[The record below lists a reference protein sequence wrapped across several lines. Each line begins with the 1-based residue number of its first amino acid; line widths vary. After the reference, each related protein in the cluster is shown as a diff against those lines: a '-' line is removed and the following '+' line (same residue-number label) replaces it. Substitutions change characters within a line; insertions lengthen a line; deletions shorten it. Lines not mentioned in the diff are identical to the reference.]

1 MDANIIGSIGLGV
14 SQGLEKGMQNAYQIN
29 RQGMQDRLAIQ
40 KMAEDSQYK
49 QQARAMQQNQYEVQ
63 MQKMQMELDSMKK
76 AKLKETTYNALNG
89 YMTDGNPRWLNQALT
104 ESPELKKMF
113 GNVVRVEPLNP
124 NSQED
129 IRIFQEAGGVSFE
142 DPTVRKRYVKT
153 VNADG
158 SVALTDM
165 FAIAQYTGAFKTWT
179 DEKFSNL
186 EKEAKIAELNAKA
199 AYYEGKGIG
208 GTGEK
213 TAMQKN
219 AEYLDNIDPTGKLK
233 TDFLSKET
241 GWAPTTTTKE
251 LNEVD
256 KARASVLKE
265 NPKFFETVYQPGTDE
280 YRKMEPNIQ
289 KIEKNL
295 GIKLTSADK
304 KEMADIK
311 RIITLGDVSKNL
323 TPEDTGMIDN
333 LVGNIKKYVK
343 NDAPSEAKNAYSQM
357 MTTVRNGLYGAT
369 LPPAEMTSFT
379 QAFGSLYQQDK
390 AVKSSLKT
398 ALEATKAKMEVFSD
412 VGDEAVTHFRYGAD
426 AVKLNKI
433 IENLD
438 TMIAAID
445 GKHGSKGS
453 IKPNIPLP
461 SKSAASG
468 TNEDYKTPPP
478 ASAPKYNEGQRAKLK
493 DGTIVVY
500 TNGKWVAE

>member
-1 MDANIIGSIGLGV
+1 MDANIIGSIGLGI

-49 QQARAMQQNQYEVQ
+49 QQTMDAQAL
-63 MQKMQMELDSMKK
+63 QMEKFREELATMR
-76 AKLKETTYNALNG
+76 ATKLKETAYNATNA
-89 YMTDGNPRWLNQALT
+89 YFTDGNFRHLNNALQ
-104 ESPELKKMF
+104 ENPDLKKIF
-113 GNVVRVEPLNP
+113 GGVTRVEPLNP
-124 NSQED
+124 NNPED
-129 IRIFQEAGGVSFE
+129 IRMFQELGGDNFDSPE
-142 DPTVRKRYVKT
+142 TRKRYVKT
-153 VNADG
+153 IDADG
-158 SVALTDM
+158 NSKIADM
-165 FAIAQYTGAFKTWT
+165 FAVAKANGTWKTWNDT
-179 DEKFSNL
+179 KLDER
-186 EKEAKIAELNAKA
+186 EKEAKIAEMKAKA
-199 AYYEGKGIG
+199 TYYEGKGIG

-280 YRKMEPNIQ
+280 YRKMGPNIQ

-311 RIITLGDVSKNL
+311 RIITLGDVSKGL

-333 LVGNIKKYVK
+333 LVGNIKKYVS
-343 NDAPSEAKNAYSQM
+343 DEAPAEAKNAYSQM
-357 MTTVRNGLYGAT
+357 MTTIRNSLYGAT
-369 LPPAEMTSFT
+369 LPAAEMASFT
-379 QAFGSLYQQDK
+379 QAFGSLYQQNK
-390 AVKSSLKT
+390 AVKSALKT
-398 ALEATKAKMEVFSD
+398 ALEATKANMEVFSD

-426 AVKLNKI
+426 AARLNKI
-433 IENLD
+433 IDNLD
-438 TMIAAID
+438 SMIAAID
-445 GKHGSKGS
+445 GKQGSKGS
-453 IKPNIPLP
+453 IKPNIALP
-461 SKSAASG
+461 SKSATSN
-468 TNEDYKTPPP
+468 TSEDYKTPPP
-478 ASAPKYNEGQRAKLK
+478 ASTPKYQEGQRARNPKTGATL
-493 DGTIVVY
+493 VY

>member
-1 MDANIIGSIGLGV
+1 MDANIIGGIGLGV
-14 SQGLEKGMQNAYQIN
+14 SQGLEKGLQNAYQIN
-29 RQGMQDRLAIQ
+29 RQGTLDRLAIQ
-40 KMAEDSQYK
+40 KMAEDSQFK
-49 QQARAMQQNQYEVQ
+49 QQAMGMQQNQYEVQ
-63 MQKMQMELDSMKK
+63 MQKMQMDLDSMKK

-89 YMTDGNPRWLNQALT
+89 YMTDGNPRWINQALT

-124 NSQED
+124 NSQD
-129 IRIFQEAGGVSFE
+129 DLRIFQEAGGISFE

-153 VNADG
+153 ISADG
-158 SVALTDM
+158 NVSLTDM
-165 FAIAQYTGAFKTWT
+165 FGIAQYTGAFKTWT
-179 DEKFSNL
+179 DEQFKQR
-186 EKEAKIAELNAKA
+186 KQEADIAETNAKA
-199 AYYEGKGIG
+199 AYYRDKGAG

-219 AEYLDNIDPTGKLK
+219 ADYLGNIDPALK
-233 TDFLSKET
+233 DDYLRKEA

-289 KIEKNL
+289 KIENNL

-311 RIITLGDVSKNL
+311 RIITLGEVSKGL
-323 TPEDTGMIDN
+323 TPEDTGIIDN
-333 LVGNIKKYVK
+333 LVGNIKKYVSD
-343 NDAPSEAKNAYSQM
+343 DAPSEAKNAYSQM
-357 MTTVRNGLYGAT
+357 MTTIRNGLYGAT
-369 LPPAEMTSFT
+369 LPAAEMTSFT

-390 AVKSSLKT
+390 AVKSALKT
-398 ALEATKAKMEVFSD
+398 ALEATKAKMETFTD
-412 VGDEAVTHFRYGAD
+412 VGDEAVTHFRYGVGSA
-426 AVKLNKI
+426 KLSKI

-438 TMIAAID
+438 TMIATVD
-445 GKHGSKGS
+445 GKQGSKGN

-461 SKSAASG
+461 SKSAASN
-468 TNEDYKTPPP
+468 TSEDYKMPPP
-478 ASAPKYNEGQRAKLK
+478 ASTPKYNEGQRAKLK

-500 TNGKWVAE
+500 SNGKWVAE

>member
-14 SQGLEKGMQNAYQIN
+14 SQGLERGIQNTYQIN
-29 RQGMQDRLAIQ
+29 RQGMQDRMAIQ
-40 KMAEDSQYK
+40 KMAEES
-49 QQARAMQQNQYEVQ
+49 QARQMTMSTQELQMQQMQ
-63 MQKMQMELDSMKK
+63 MQLKQLKED
-76 AKLKETTYNALNG
+76 KLKRTAYDATNAFFEDGNYRHLNNALQS
-89 YMTDGNPRWLNQALT
+89 D
-104 ESPELKKMF
+104 PELKSLFM
-113 GNVVRVEPLNP
+113 GVTRVDPLDMN
-124 NSQED
+124 NNED
-129 IRIFQEAGGVSFE
+129 IRQFQALGGEVYDSPE
-142 DPTVRKRYVKT
+142 TRKRYVKAT
-153 VNADG
+153 MPDG
-158 SVALTDM
+158 STMVADM
-165 FAIAQYTGAFKTWT
+165 FALAKGNGTWKTWNDT
-179 DEKFSNL
+179 KLDER
-186 EKEAKIAELNAKA
+186 EKEAKIAEMKAKA
-199 AYYEGKGIG
+199 TYYEGKGIG

-311 RIITLGDVSKNL
+311 RIITLGDVSKGL

-333 LVGNIKKYVK
+333 LVGNIKKYVSD
-343 NDAPSEAKNAYSQM
+343 DAPSEAKNAYSQM
-357 MTTVRNGLYGAT
+357 MTTIRNGLYGAT
-369 LPPAEMTSFT
+369 LPAAEMASFT

-390 AVKSSLKT
+390 AVKSALKT
-398 ALEATKAKMEVFSD
+398 SLEATKAKMEVFSD

-426 AVKLNKI
+426 AAKLNKI
-433 IENLD
+433 IDNLD
-438 TMIAAID
+438 AMIATVD
-445 GKHGSKGS
+445 GKQGSKGN

-500 TNGKWVAE
+500 SNGKWVAE

>member
-40 KMAEDSQYK
+40 KMAEES
-49 QQARAMQQNQYEVQ
+49 QARQMTMSTQELQMQQMQ
-63 MQKMQMELDSMKK
+63 MQLKQLKED
-76 AKLKETTYNALNG
+76 KLKRTAYDATNAFFEDGNYRHLNNALQS
-89 YMTDGNPRWLNQALT
+89 D
-104 ESPELKKMF
+104 PEIKSLFM
-113 GNVVRVEPLNP
+113 GVTRVDPLDMN
-124 NSQED
+124 NNED
-129 IRIFQEAGGVSFE
+129 IRQFQALGGEVYDSTE
-142 DPTVRKRYVKT
+142 TRKRYVKAT
-153 VNADG
+153 MPDG
-158 SVALTDM
+158 STMVADM
-165 FAIAQYTGAFKTWT
+165 FALAKGNGTWKTWNDT
-179 DEKFSNL
+179 KLDER
-186 EKEAKIAELNAKA
+186 EKEAKIAEMKAKA
-199 AYYEGKGIG
+199 TYYEGKGIG

-219 AEYLDNIDPTGKLK
+219 ADYLGNIDPALK
-233 TDFLSKET
+233 EDYLKKET

-256 KARASVLKE
+256 KARATVLKE

-311 RIITLGDVSKNL
+311 RIITLGDVSKGL
-323 TPEDTGMIDN
+323 TPEDTGIIDN
-333 LVGNIKKYVK
+333 LVGNIKKYVSD
-343 NDAPSEAKNAYSQM
+343 DAPSEAKNAYSQM
-357 MTTVRNGLYGAT
+357 MTTIRNGLYGAT
-369 LPPAEMTSFT
+369 LPAAEMTAFT

-390 AVKSSLKT
+390 AVKSALKT
-398 ALEATKAKMEVFSD
+398 SLEATKAKMEVFSD

-426 AVKLNKI
+426 AAKLNKI
-433 IENLD
+433 IDNLD
-438 TMIAAID
+438 TMIATVD
-445 GKHGSKGS
+445 GKQGSKGN

-461 SKSAASG
+461 SKSAASN
-468 TNEDYKTPPP
+468 TSEDYKMPPP
-478 ASAPKYNEGQRAKLK
+478 ASTPKYNEGQRAKLK

-500 TNGKWVAE
+500 SNGKWVAE

>member
-1 MDANIIGSIGLGV
+1 MDANILGNVGVGLA
-14 SQGLEKGMQNAYQIN
+14 QGLERGLQNAYQIN
-29 RQGMQDRLAIQ
+29 RQGMTDRLAIQ
-40 KMAEDSQYK
+40 KMAEESK
-49 QQARAMQQNQYEVQ
+49 AREMTANMQNVQ
-63 MQKMQMELDSMKK
+63 MEQMQLQLAEFKK
-76 AKLKETTYNALNG
+76 TKLKETAYNATNA
-89 YMTDGNPRWLNQALT
+89 YFTDGNYRHLNNALQET
-104 ESPELKKMF
+104 PELKSLF
-113 GNVVRVEPLNP
+113 GGITRVDPIDTNNEA
-124 NSQED
+124 D
-129 IRIFQEAGGVSFE
+129 MRMFQEAGGQDYSTPE
-142 DPTVRKRYVKT
+142 ARKRYVKVT
-153 VNADG
+153 DASGNTRIA
-158 SVALTDM
+158 DM
-165 FAIAQYTGAFKTWT
+165 FAEAKKNGTWKTWT
-179 DEKFSNL
+179 DEQFSNL

-219 AEYLDNIDPTGKLK
+219 ADYLEKIDPTLK
-233 TDFLSKET
+233 EDYLKKET

-251 LNEVD
+251 LTEVD
-256 KARASVLKE
+256 KARATVLKT
-265 NPKFFETVYQPGTDE
+265 NPDFFKTTYVPGTDE
-280 YRKMEPNIQ
+280 YRQMEPNIQ

-311 RIITLGDVSKNL
+311 RIITLGDIAKKL

-333 LVGNIKKYVK
+333 LVGNVKKYVSD
-343 NDAPSEAKNAYSQM
+343 DAPAEAKNAYSQM

-468 TNEDYKTPPP
+468 TNEDYKTPPT

-500 TNGKWVAE
+500 TNGKWVVE

>member
-1 MDANIIGSIGLGV
+1 MDANIIGSIGLGI
-14 SQGLEKGMQNAYQIN
+14 SQGLEKGMQNTYQIN

-40 KMAEDSQYK
+40 KMAEESQYK
-49 QQARAMQQNQYEVQ
+49 QQAMDAQAL
-63 MQKMQMELDSMKK
+63 QMEKFREELATMRT
-76 AKLKETTYNALNG
+76 AKLKETAYNATNA
-89 YMTDGNPRWLNQALT
+89 YFTDGNFRHLNNALQ
-104 ESPELKKMF
+104 ENPDLKKVF
-113 GNVVRVEPLNP
+113 GGVTRVEPLNP
-124 NSQED
+124 NNPED
-129 IRIFQEAGGVSFE
+129 IRMFQELGGDNFDSPE
-142 DPTVRKRYVKT
+142 TRKRYVKT
-153 VNADG
+153 IDADG
-158 SVALTDM
+158 NSKITDM
-165 FAIAQYTGAFKTWT
+165 FAVAKANGTWKTWT

-208 GTGEK
+208 GTGDK

-219 AEYLDNIDPTGKLK
+219 ADYLDSIDPTGKLK
-233 TDFLSKET
+233 TDFLNKET

-256 KARASVLKE
+256 KARTSVLKE

-311 RIITLGDVSKNL
+311 RIITLGNTAKEL

-500 TNGKWVAE
+500 SNGKWVAE